1 MSRLQQLIQDLC
13 PDGVEYKSL
22 GELGSFY
29 GGLTRKKKSDFDVGN
44 AKLIAYM
51 NVFSN
56 IALDIDVNDRVKI
69 EENEKQNTIKYGDI
83 LFTASSETPD
93 ECGMSSVLTEKT
105 DEKLYLN
112 SFCFGFRL
120 HDSSLLLPNFSK
132 HLFRSAKIRKQ
143 IMRTANGV
151 TRFNISRESMKKVLI
166 PIPPLPV
173 QQEIVRILDTFTELI
188 KELNAELDARRKQ
201 YEYYRDLLLTFDDDV
216 PWVTLKEVLQPEGY
230 IRGPFGSTLKK
241 EFFTHKGVPIYE
253 QQHAIYDSRNFRYFI
268 DNGYAEKLKRFMVK
282 PNDLIVS
289 CSGTIGKI
297 SIIAENDPIGIIN
310 QTLLILRLDLSKVVV
325 KYVKY
330 YLECFNNLIVTSSG
344 GAITN
349 IQKREIIKK
358 ILIPVPLLKEQK
370 LIVDILDRFETII
383 NDKTIGIPA
392 EIELRQKQYEYYR
405 DKLLDF
411 KEVVS

>member
-1 MSRLQQLIQDLC
+1 MSRLQKLIQDLC

-29 GGLTRKKKSDFDVGN
+29 GGLTGKKKSDFEIGN
-44 AKLIAYM
+44 AKLITYM

-143 IMRTANGV
+143 IIRTANGV

-166 PIPPLPV
+166 PLPPLPI
-173 QQEIVRILDTFTELI
+173 QQEIVRILDSFTDLI

-201 YEYYRDLLLTFDDDV
+201 YESYRDLLLKFDDNV
-216 PWVTLKEVLQPEGY
+216 EWKTLGEISKSICSGGTPLRSRPEYYGGNIPWLRTQEVQFNEITETENYITELGLKNSSAKWIPTNCVIVAISGATAARCAINKIPLTTNQHCCNIEINESIALYRYVFYWISHQYEKLKSLG
-230 IRGPFGSTLKK
+230 RGARGDLNVDIISRY
-241 EFFTHKGVPIYE
+241 PIPIPSLEE
-253 QQHAIYDSRNFRYFI
+253 QQH
-268 DNGYAEKLKRFMVK
+268 
-282 PNDLIVS
+282 
-289 CSGTIGKI
+289 
-297 SIIAENDPIGIIN
+297 
-310 QTLLILRLDLSKVVV
+310 
-325 KYVKY
+325 
-330 YLECFNNLIVTSSG
+330 
-344 GAITN
+344 
-349 IQKREIIKK
+349 
-358 ILIPVPLLKEQK
+358 
-370 LIVDILDRFETII
+370 IVDILDRFDTLI
-383 NDKTIGIPA
+383 NDPNIGIPA
-392 EIELRQKQYEYYR
+392 EIEARQKQYEYYR

-411 KEVVS
+411 KEVAS